1 MIINMRHLL
10 TIAGVTFFL
19 AILQSK
25 SSFAM
30 SVEPMVID
38 MSTTGKL
45 ARESFAV
52 SNNGTKPLPVEI
64 SVSRLELGV
73 NGEQKTQSA
82 GDEFLIYP
90 AQAMIPAGG
99 SQVFRVQWIGEP
111 YIPKSQAY
119 SFSVS
124 QIPVA
129 LPKGT
134 SGIQVLMNFGVIVNV
149 APPKGQ
155 AAILVESAAPV
166 AGKDGKRLASL
177 TVKNPG
183 NKHAYLKQSTIRLSG
198 GGWSAEMTPGEI
210 AQKVGLGIV
219 QPGHER
225 RFVLPVEVP
234 SGVTQIKADV
244 QFRPDER

>member
-1 MIINMRHLL
+1 MKITPKL
-10 TIAGVTFFL
+10 IAL
-19 AILQSK
+19 AAAALITLASAPQVI
-25 SSFAM
+25 AM
-30 SVEPMVID
+30 SVEPLVLD
-38 MSTTGKL
+38 LTTLGKE
-45 ARESFAV
+45 ARQSFKV
-52 SNNGTKPLPVEI
+52 SNDATQPLPLEI
-64 SVSRLELGV
+64 RISKLDVGV
-73 NGEQKTQSA
+73 NGEQKIQPA
-82 GDEFLIYP
+82 GDEFLVYP
-90 AQAMIPAGG
+90 PQAMIPAGG
-99 SQVFRVQWIGEP
+99 SQVFRIQWIGEP
-111 YIPKSQAY
+111 EISKSQSYRLDVA
-119 SFSVS
+119 
-124 QIPVA
+124 QLPVK
-129 LPKGT
+129 LPRET
-134 SGIQVLMNFGVIVNV
+134 SGIQIVMSFGVSVNV